1 MPPKP
6 ATNTNKPT
14 VSSTAVKPAAQ
25 TTQKTGVATQA
36 AQKPSQTVANT
47 TNKSASSV
55 SSKPAINQA
64 SKPTQQAAQKPTVAS
79 NTTKPVVS
87 NTSVKTNSNLT
98 KAPVNTVIKPGVV
111 NKKGGPQAQNQKLDP
126 AAAKKKEE
134 QEKKLQEEKLK
145 EQQKAEEEAKQKK
158 EEEERKQKEEE
169 EKRIEEEK
177 KKKEEEERKKKE
189 DEERAALELA
199 EKQYKEAKLAE
210 EKRMKEE
217 QEKLKN
223 GKINVKTNTGGL
235 TSTVPFTI
243 KDGIVSYDLVD
254 DELALSFAY
263 EKGYQLFLTVEKDG
277 KPDES
282 VSFFSQG
289 SGKSK
294 TFNNLQAETTYWCV
308 VLKNDAAESKRKVY
322 KVDES
327 SFGGSKTNQKR
338 GEGYSCLYGNPCV
351 DQYVCLD
358 WNNRFTIAKQN
369 LGKKMIK
376 IFFVLIK

>member
-14 VSSTAVKPAAQ
+14 VSSTAVKPASQ
-25 TTQKTGVATQA
+25 TTQKTVVATQA
-36 AQKPSQTVANT
+36 VQKPTSTVANKAT
-47 TNKSASSV
+47 SSV
-55 SSKPAINQA
+55 NNKPAVNQVSKPA
-64 SKPTQQAAQKPTVAS
+64 QQVAQKPTIAS
-79 NTTKPVVS
+79 NTTKPVIS
-87 NTSVKTNSNLT
+87 NTGVKTNSTLT
-98 KAPVNTVIKPGVV
+98 KAPTNTVTKPGLV
-111 NKKGGPQAQNQKLDP
+111 NNKGGPQAQNQKLDP

-134 QEKKLQEEKLK
+134 EEKRLQEEKLK

-177 KKKEEEERKKKE
+177 RKKEEEEKKKKE
-189 DEERAALELA
+189 DEERAAIELA

-210 EKRMKEE
+210 EKRIKEE

-243 KDGIVSYDLVD
+243 KDGSVSYDLVD

-263 EKGYQLFLTVEKDG
+263 EKGYQFFLTVEKDG

-282 VSFFSQG
+282 ISFFSQG
-289 SGKSK
+289 SGKGK
-294 TFNNLQAETTYWCV
+294 TFNNLQAGTTYWCV
-308 VLKNDAAESKRKVY
+308 VLKNDAAESKRKAY

-327 SFGGSKTNQKR
+327 SFGGSKSNEKR
-338 GEGYSCLYGNPCV
+338 GEGCSCLYGNPCV

-369 LGKKMIK
+369 LGKK
-376 IFFVLIK
+376 